1 MDPHRPDVPGSDQ
14 PSLAAELSAIAHEPL
29 LPVEKKLIA
38 GSLILG
44 VLLLG
49 LLLWISARFFPIG
62 AFPSHDRI
70 APQAPTTAPAA
81 PKAPGP
87 A

>member
-1 MDPHRPDVPGSDQ
+1 MSEPTPPRTDTAPDEELIQGPTDAALAEELAHVPY
-14 PSLAAELSAIAHEPL
+14 EPL

-49 LLLWISARFFPIG
+49 LLLWLSLTFFTVP
-62 AFPSHDRI
+62 PP
-70 APQAPTTAPAA
+70 AP
-81 PKAPGP
+81 
-87 A
+87 

>member
-1 MDPHRPDVPGSDQ
+1 MDPHRPKEPGIEE

-49 LLLWISARFFPIG
+49 LLLWISARFFPIE
-62 AFPSHDRI
+62 AFPSRNRN
-70 APQAPTTAPAA
+70 APPAPASA
-81 PKAPGP
+81 AAKAPGP